1 MTVQDRLKRSRRQE
15 QDGMER
21 FGGVRNPRSGARWDR
36 RNDGRTDTELIEF
49 KRTDNRRSIT
59 LKFDDLIALYRHAVA
74 ECRIPVLCFELCG
87 RQWVLLPESDYHELA
102 AHRPAP
108 GAPDHLRADAPN
120 LDGPS
125 QVPRVARKPVLRRV
139 PTQQLP
145 GPRGQVGMPGN
156 PPGPPRCV
164 PGDPRMSRLRH
175 QQRGEVRGL
184 GRVLRKGAPPDQA
197 PTAS

>member
-74 ECRIPVLCFELCG
+74 ECRIPVLGFELCG
-87 RQWVLLPESDYHELA
+87 RHWVLLPESDYHELA

-108 GAPDHLRADAPN
+108 GPPDHLRADTTD
-120 LDGPS
+120 LDGPG

-139 PTQQLP
+139 PAQQLP
-145 GPRGQVGMPGN
+145 GPRGQVG
-156 PPGPPRCV
+156 V
-164 PGDPRMSRLRH
+164 PGDSSRSPRSVPRTSGLSRLRH